1 MSSGKKCNLALVYY
15 LAGFFYMAKIDMII
29 NVEVACNKSEEVE
42 LHTIVDELP

>member
-1 MSSGKKCNLALVYY
+1 MQSGVSLL
-15 LAGFFYMAKIDMII
+15 LGWIFYMAKSDMVI